1 MSGPARKRGAG
12 RATRGQPSSETS
24 SRRGDRL
31 QPGGFAG
38 GYDGPASRGSASNV
52 GSGHG
57 GSPTAPQGG
66 FAPQAPSA
74 GSRRSSQS
82 GGAPPQPS
90 QPAAPR
96 GDPARESQPRYTDQ
110 LRNVDLPAS
119 FYNIDQLVSQPPSM
133 WHTYLHS
140 PCLHI
145 EFQCLNLAQ
154 NISSILHSLSLS
166 DILACLGNCS
176 SSSLSPDPS
185 MIHAF

>member
-1 MSGPARKRGAG
+1 MSGPARKIGAG
-12 RATRGQPSSETS
+12 RATIGQPSSETS

-57 GSPTAPQGG
+57 GSPSVPQGA

-82 GGAPPQPS
+82 GVAPPQPS

-119 FYNIDQLVSQPPSM
+119 FYNIDQLVSQFPSM
-133 WHTYLHS
+133 WHNICILPACT
-140 PCLHI
+140 
-145 EFQCLNLAQ
+145 LNFSA
-154 NISSILHSLSLS
+154 
-166 DILACLGNCS
+166 
-176 SSSLSPDPS
+176 
-185 MIHAF
+185 